1 MRCPAVSDT
10 LLSVGLD
17 VGTTT
22 TQMVVSR
29 LWIEN
34 RAGSFSVP
42 QMEITRREIL
52 FRSEVVQTPLVGDL
66 VDQDAIAKQVKCW
79 YDQANIKSAQVDTG
93 AVIIT
98 GETSRKEN
106 AARVLQSISHL
117 AGSFVA
123 ATAGPD
129 LESRLAA
136 KGSGANRYSQETG
149 CRVLH
154 MDIGGGTSNLALIEN
169 GELLATGCL
178 NIGGRLLRISEGKV
192 LWRSAVLAHL
202 PEFAPGSVVTPEQLT
217 DLAESLTQVLEMA
230 AGLREVDA
238 RLSHFLTKEVAS
250 AWQIPAPGAVISFSG
265 GVADCIES
273 KLPGDA
279 YKDLGPYLGQAIKKS
294 ALCKGKYRLGQET
307 IRATV
312 IGAGCHSAVLSGST
326 VFYQGVPLPVQ
337 DLPVMGLPWQATKE
351 EMQKMLQQA
360 EDGFAM
366 LAFTDLPQADYKTV
380 TALAEKILWATGNK
394 PVYVCLT
401 GDFAKALGQKMAL
414 SAPDRPILCI
424 DRIFATEGQYL
435 DIGSPVGSALPVVI
449 KTLVLEYGGAL

>member
-1 MRCPAVSDT
+1 MSET

-22 TQMVVSR
+22 TQMIVSR

-42 QMEITRREIL
+42 QIQITRREIL
-52 FRSEVVQTPLVGDL
+52 FRSEVIQTPLLGDL
-66 VDQDAIAKQVKCW
+66 VDQEAIARQVQLW
-79 YDQANIKSAQVDTG
+79 YDQANITPEQVDTG

-136 KGSGANRYSQETG
+136 KGSGAHCYSQETG

-169 GELLATGCL
+169 GKIVATGCF
-178 NIGGRLLRISEGKV
+178 NIGGRLLRIEDGKV
-192 LWRSAVLAHL
+192 IWRSQVLEHL
-202 PEFAPGSVVTPEQLT
+202 PEFAPGSQVTPAQLSA
-217 DLAESLTQVLEMA
+217 LAESLAQVLEMA
-230 AGLREVDA
+230 AGLKEADS

-250 AWQIPAPGAVISFSG
+250 AWQVPMPGAVISFSG

-294 ALCKGKYRLGQET
+294 ALCQGNYRLGQET

-326 VFYQGVPLPVQ
+326 VFYRGVTLPVQ
-337 DLPVMGLPWQATKE
+337 DLPIIELSWQEAKE
-351 EMQKMLQQA
+351 EMQTRLQQA

-366 LAFTDLPQADYKTV
+366 LAFSDLPQADYKTL
-380 TALAEKILWATGNK
+380 TALAEKILWATGDK
-394 PVYVCLT
+394 PIYVCLT
-401 GDFAKALGQKMAL
+401 GDFAKALGQRMAL
-414 SAPDRPILCI
+414 SAPQRPILCI

-435 DIGSPVGSALPVVI
+435 DIGSPVVSALPVVI
-449 KTLVLEYGGAL
+449 KTLVLENGGAL